1 VTKYKYFFG
10 SDSRSIPYLETIF
23 NSDKN
28 IKVVTTPP
36 IQKGRG
42 KKFILNAVEEYCI
55 NKEIKYFYYKSN
67 DKYDDMLFGISA
79 SFSKIFT
86 PNFLK
91 NNNKIY
97 NIHLSLLPKLR
108 GPSPVEFSILNNF
121 STTGITVFEVNE
133 SIDTGKIVYQEQIY
147 VESNDYASDLYDKLS
162 RVFIKSYNSIDFNSD
177 GQKQTGTGSLT
188 RKFSKPDFNIANDN
202 LHNSKIKIRA
212 FNVLGPAY
220 TTYKDKILKIHSYS
234 NVEDSE
240 GIMFEEGVLYPEYV
254 TPEGKNKMLFPDY
267 IRGIK

>member
-1 VTKYKYFFG
+1 MTKYKYFFG

-42 KKFILNAVEEYCI
+42 KKFILNDVEEYCI
-55 NKEIKYFYYKSN
+55 NNEIEFFYYKSN
-67 DKYDDMLFGISA
+67 DIYNDMVFGISA
-79 SFSKIFT
+79 SFSKIFN

-97 NIHLSLLPKLR
+97 NIHLSLLPELR
-108 GPSPVEFSILNNF
+108 GPSPVEFTILNNF

-133 SIDTGKIVYQEQIY
+133 SIDTGKIVYQEQIH
-147 VESNDYASDLYDKLS
+147 VGSNDYASDLYNKLS
-162 RVFIKSYNSIDFNSD
+162 QVFNKSYNLIDFNSD
-177 GQKQTGTGSLT
+177 GTKQSGAGSLT
-188 RKFSKPDFNIANDN
+188 SKFSKSDLCIVNDN
-202 LHNSKIKIRA
+202 LNKSKLKIRA

-220 TTYKDKILKIHSYS
+220 TIYRDKILKIHSYS

>member
-1 VTKYKYFFG
+1 MTKYKYFFG
-10 SDSRSIPYLETIF
+10 SDSRSIPYLTTIF
-23 NSDKN
+23 NSDNN

-42 KKFILNAVEEYCI
+42 KKFILNAVEKYCI
-55 NKEIKYFYYKSN
+55 DNEIEFFYYTSN
-67 DKYDDMLFGISA
+67 DKYDDMIFGISA
-79 SFSKIFT
+79 SFSKIFSQ
-86 PNFLK
+86 NFLK
-91 NNNKIY
+91 HNNKIY
-97 NIHLSLLPKLR
+97 NIHLSLLPELR
-108 GPSPVEFSILNNF
+108 GPSPVEFTILNNI
-121 STTGITVFEVNE
+121 STTGISVFEINE
-133 SIDTGKIVYQEQIY
+133 SIDTGKILFQEQIN
-147 VESNDYASDLYDKLS
+147 VESNDYASDLYEKLS
-162 RVFIKSYNSIDFNSD
+162 QVFIKSYNSIDFNSD
-177 GQKQTGTGSLT
+177 GQTQTGTGSVT

-202 LHNSKIKIRA
+202 LNNSKIKIRA

-220 TTYKDKILKIHSYS
+220 TTYKNKILKIHSYS